1 VGRWPIASSCPS
13 VRLKKA
19 RPGRPAPEAERRAG
33 ASAEDGGGR
42 RFCIARNSAPPFHK
56 ELFLALFL
64 GAEGENRR
72 AKPLL
77 ADRVGLKPRITEGHE
92 RATGLVAAF
101 RERETRRIFGEWRS
115 HIGRDARP
123 KGEIRFAPLSW
134 KAPPLPPLLEGVA
147 ESVALAPISACSRI
161 GSAPV
166 PPSLRSQAHGRSR
179 LGHSPSQ
186 RQGDRHTRAQAVGGS
201 PRRRGWHRPFLC

>member
-1 VGRWPIASSCPS
+1 MQ
-13 VRLKKA
+13 
-19 RPGRPAPEAERRAG
+19 
-33 ASAEDGGGR
+33 
-42 RFCIARNSAPPFHK
+42 
-56 ELFLALFL
+56 
-64 GAEGENRR
+64 
-72 AKPLL
+72 PLL
-77 ADRVGLKPRITEGHE
+77 AHRVGLKPRITEGYE

-134 KAPPLPPLLEGVA
+134 KAPPLPPLLGGVA

-186 RQGDRHTRAQAVGGS
+186 RQGDRHTRAQAVGEALGVAVGIGRFYADPQGLGASLPSGPLRGS
-201 PRRRGWHRPFLC
+201 GRDNERRSLGRDAALHIRAWVRSRHGAFRQAAFGGAAHAAVDADPQGSRERR